1 MGTSLVEARDS
12 YSGATGW
19 GVGVER
25 PEGGSEISPNSLA
38 SSQMWELGPGEGATQ
53 PSWAGGSRQL
63 AS

>member
-25 PEGGSEISPNSLA
+25 PEGGSGNFPK
-38 SSQMWELGPGEGATQ
+38 
-53 PSWAGGSRQL
+53 
-63 AS
+63 